1 MSSIFLLLYSCCA
14 TIRQKPANYI
24 FVLVVLF
31 DMIDFEQL
39 RLSVSE
45 IMSVSVRSC
54 INILSYSVLFIWKKF
69 CRAKAFSR
77 ILINLSKNT
86 GLKQI
91 SQLMQKLQTTS
102 IIWEQFFQKGYN
114 WSESKKKK
122 MNHQILHN
130 ENSLNNKFHVN

>member
-1 MSSIFLLLYSCCA
+1 MSSIFLLLYSYCA

-45 IMSVSVRSC
+45 IMS
-54 INILSYSVLFIWKKF
+54 
-69 CRAKAFSR
+69 FSR

-122 MNHQILHN
+122 MNHQIFHN